1 MSNRWRALALL
12 ASLATGVFACDTLS
26 ARRIASDASKL
37 YSKGEFEAAAKK
49 YEEAIA
55 IDPSIESLHLN
66 LGFSYLQL
74 LRMVPAERQP
84 EIGRKAIAALAEYR
98 KRNPEDP
105 RGRDYIMQTFSD
117 TLLYDD
123 ALKYLQPE
131 LERDPPSLEAIT
143 VLGQIAA
150 KAGKLE
156 EAERWCRK
164 RIEVRPQD
172 PAGYQCLG
180 SLLWNHLHKSPTM
193 TGVER
198 ISVADQALDA
208 LMKAIELKPD
218 VPDPYTFANLVHRE
232 RALGHPCG
240 VGFDAGFD
248 ADGRVPDAG
257 VDEKTCEAAKVQD
270 IAEAQKYQAMAKE
283 KLRAL
288 TSSAADGGQ

>member
-12 ASLATGVFACDTLS
+12 ASVASGALACDTLS
-26 ARRIASDASKL
+26 ARRIASDAAKL
-37 YSKGEFEAAAKK
+37 YAKGEFEAAAKK

-74 LRMVPAERQP
+74 LRSVPAEQQAQV
-84 EIGRKAIAALAEYR
+84 GRKAISALVAYR
-98 KRNPEDP
+98 DRNPQDP

-123 ALKYLQPE
+123 AVKYLEPE
-131 LERDPPSLEAIT
+131 VSRDPPSLEAIT

-150 KAGKLE
+150 KAGKLD

-193 TGVER
+193 MGTER
-198 ISVADQALDA
+198 ISVADQALEA
-208 LMKAIELKPD
+208 LMKAIELKPE

-248 ADGRVPDAG
+248 PDGMVPDAG
-257 VDEKTCEAAKVQD
+257 VDEKACEAAKVQD
-270 IAEAQKYQAMAKE
+270 LTEAQKYQVMAKE

-288 TSSAADGGQ
+288 TSSAADGGT